1 MLGRSH
7 PSRDYLQMLVKPED
21 SIKRNKDETGKSD
34 HFKFL
39 PLQASIIYIRSLDR
53 PPPKKKEIDKSRK
66 RMFPRIQHTDC

>member
-7 PSRDYLQMLVKPED
+7 PSHEYLQMLVKPED

-39 PLQASIIYIRSLDR
+39 PLQASIIYI
-53 PPPKKKEIDKSRK
+53 
-66 RMFPRIQHTDC
+66 HVA